1 MLDFD
6 KSLMTA
12 LCVYLAACFAL
23 YQLKH
28 PKMFDDKGD
37 FKAFG
42 LHKHETVIPFWLV
55 TTVIG
60 LTSYYVL
67 VLRNRV

>member
-12 LCVYLAACFAL
+12 IFVYLLACFAL

-28 PKMFDDKGD
+28 PKMFDENGH

-42 LHKHETVIPFWLV
+42 LHKNETVFPFWLV

-67 VLRNRV
+67 VLRSRA